1 MGKGPGW
8 PRPGQGLMGLTGVK
22 GFSSRIL
29 GHIYDL
35 FWNGNETSWICLSL
49 RNIFSGKVLIMARCQ
64 NWFSKTK
71 LFVPKSLYLG
81 QSLPEF
87 LLTKSFPVNIVFKPS
102 LMAFLSSKWCISC
115 NICTEHF
122 NIDIKD
128 CKCQI
133 KPDILYQIRCK
144 TQSGYCL
151 LLFCNV
157 YVGIWLTLVQLS
169 FLAPSP
175 TLHHFLGTRWGG
187 REAGTRKASKNG
199 GWDQELFLHLHLG
212 ARRSP
217 QMCQFEGSPD
227 RSKADHWACFTG
239 ILSNTSIS
247 TILIYAA

>member
-1 MGKGPGW
+1 MGGTPS
-8 PRPGQGLMGLTGVK
+8 PL
-22 GFSSRIL
+22 
-29 GHIYDL
+29 
-35 FWNGNETSWICLSL
+35 NG
-49 RNIFSGKVLIMARCQ
+49 IFPWMA
-64 NWFSKTK
+64 
-71 LFVPKSLYLG
+71 
-81 QSLPEF
+81 F
-87 LLTKSFPVNIVFKPS
+87 LKPS

-175 TLHHFLGTRWGG
+175 TLHHFLGTWWGG

>member
-1 MGKGPGW
+1 MLRERVGKGPGW

-49 RNIFSGKVLIMARCQ
+49 RNIFSGKVLKMARFQ

-87 LLTKSFPVNIVFKPS
+87 LLTKSFPVNGVFKPS
-102 LMAFLSSKWCISC
+102 PMAFLSSKWCISC
-115 NICTEHF
+115 SICTEHF

-133 KPDILYQIRCK
+133 KPDVLYQIRCK

-175 TLHHFLGTRWGG
+175 TLHHFLGT
-187 REAGTRKASKNG
+187 
-199 GWDQELFLHLHLG
+199 
-212 ARRSP
+212 
-217 QMCQFEGSPD
+217 
-227 RSKADHWACFTG
+227 
-239 ILSNTSIS
+239 
-247 TILIYAA
+247 